1 MRSFSAAAKAEICQ
15 SFPQKHCCLAA
26 ECFGILLFCN
36 TFRTDS
42 IRIITESR
50 EFAGILPRLFK
61 KTFGFGFDS
70 QSGEGTGGKFVFQL
84 SDSGKLAAVMETY
97 GFDCRQT
104 LSMHINLPYVEND
117 CCKLAFLRGAFLA
130 GGSVTDPEKDY
141 HMEFTTTHQSVARE
155 FYALIH
161 EALGF
166 SPKLTTRSGAQVVYL
181 KQNEQISDFLAQLGA
196 GVAYMGI
203 LEARLEREL
212 NNRVNRRCN
221 CDDANISKV
230 VDASREQIRA
240 IRILRESGRFDSLP
254 EKIRQAAVLREEN
267 PEASLSEL
275 AELLEPQI
283 SKPAMSHRL
292 KRITELAAEVTK

>member
-1 MRSFSAAAKAEICQ
+1 MKIGNIQVDNPIF
-15 SFPQKHCCLAA
+15 LAPMA
-26 ECFGILLFCN
+26 GV
-36 TFRTDS
+36 TDWAFRT
-42 IRIITESR
+42 
-50 EFAGILPRLFK
+50 
-61 KTFGFGFDS
+61 
-70 QSGEGTGGKFVFQL
+70 V
-84 SDSGKLAAVMETY
+84 
-97 GFDCRQT
+97 C
-104 LSMHINLPYVEND
+104 
-117 CCKLAFLRGAFLA
+117 
-130 GGSVTDPEKDY
+130 
-141 HMEFTTTHQSVARE
+141 
-155 FYALIH
+155 
-161 EALGF
+161 
-166 SPKLTTRSGAQVVYL
+166 
-181 KQNEQISDFLAQLGA
+181 AQLGA

-240 IRILRESGRFDSLP
+240 IRILRESGRYDSLP